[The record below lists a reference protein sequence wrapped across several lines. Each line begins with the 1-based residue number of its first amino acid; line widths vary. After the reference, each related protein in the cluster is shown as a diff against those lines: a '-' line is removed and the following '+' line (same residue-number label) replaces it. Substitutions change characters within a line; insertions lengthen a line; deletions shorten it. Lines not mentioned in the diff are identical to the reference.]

1 MEERIGRDVQELP
14 DAIDRLL
21 KDIEAIL
28 EQVEREIKEREK

>member
-1 MEERIGRDVQELP
+1 MEGRIERDVQELP

-28 EQVEREIKEREK
+28 EQVGREIKEREK